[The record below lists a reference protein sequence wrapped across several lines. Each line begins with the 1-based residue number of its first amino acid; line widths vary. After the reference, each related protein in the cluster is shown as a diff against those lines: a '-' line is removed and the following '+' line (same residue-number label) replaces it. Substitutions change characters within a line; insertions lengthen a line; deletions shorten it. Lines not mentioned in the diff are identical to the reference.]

1 MNHTVGVRPPP
12 PGVTPDFHS
21 QPWLVTGNRIA
32 VGVGSTLSTLLLIMR
47 IYTKAYIMSRFW
59 WDDEDQLTNMDVDGY
74 AHSSFA
80 IHIWNIPLS
89 NIVAYR
95 KNVLALAVLY
105 LPALAF
111 AKLAVLM
118 LYYRLLQFVPV
129 WRYILYS
136 IAAAISIYSIALVF
150 ALIFACRPIQAGW
163 TLSNPSAC
171 ARRTGLH
178 LGTAIANTASD
189 VVLILIPIQ
198 FMWGMHLPLLQKIG
212 ALSLFGIGCLFSH

>member
-12 PGVTPDFHS
+12 PGVSPDFHS
-21 QPWLVTGNRIA
+21 QPWLLSANRIA

-47 IYTKAYIMSRFW
+47 IYTKACIMGKFW
-59 WDDEDQLTNMDVDGY
+59 WDDDGY

-80 IHIWNIPLS
+80 IHIWDIPLS
-89 NIVAYR
+89 DLVAYR
-95 KNVLALAVLY
+95 KTVLALAVIY

-118 LYYRLLQFVPV
+118 LYYRLLQSVPV

-136 IAAAISIYSIALVF
+136 IAAAISTYSTALVF
-150 ALIFACRPIQAGW
+150 ALIFACHPIPAGW
-163 TLSNPSAC
+163 SLSNPSAC
-171 ARRTGLH
+171 IHRTGLH

-189 VVLILIPIQ
+189 VVLIMIPIKV
-198 FMWGMHLPLLQKIG
+198 MWGMHLPLLQKIG
-212 ALSLFGIGCLFSH
+212 ALIIFGIGCLFSH